1 MFEAQSSNAHRQ
13 LWGLFTYARRGKA
26 KSQAKTAGIYLAAG
40 PNPVMGICMSC
51 FKGSGA
57 DITTPQGVDATVK
70 RQQMAE
76 AAERRLKEQEHRG
89 IKDPEKV
96 KRQQQKRDELEQI
109 AATGPGEAN
118 LRVITLQDCA
128 DT

>member
-1 MFEAQSSNAHRQ
+1 
-13 LWGLFTYARRGKA
+13 
-26 KSQAKTAGIYLAAG
+26 
-40 PNPVMGICMSC
+40 MGICMSC

-57 DITTPQGVDATVK
+57 DITTSEGVDATVK

-89 IKDPEKV
+89 IKDPEKF
-96 KRQQQKRDELEQI
+96 KRQQLKRDELEQI

-118 LRVITLQDCA
+118 LRWQVR
-128 DT
+128 